1 MAGLGVHESIQYI
14 AVSAEDADEEEF
26 MFKYMTN
33 MVFGQSYELA
43 VVITNGVIK
52 CYVDDALL
60 VEYDGG
66 EGLAGTSCSI
76 GAWSD
81 TNNAVVEAYVDNV
94 YVLRELWD
102 LSEVVEGIEISAGY
116 EDGVLGILD

>member
-1 MAGLGVHESIQYI
+1 
-14 AVSAEDADEEEF
+14 
-26 MFKYMTN
+26 MFNYMTN

-60 VEYDGG
+60 AEYDGG
-66 EGLAGTSCSI
+66 EGLVGTSCSI

-81 TNNAVVEAYVDNV
+81 TNAVVEAYVDNV
-94 YVLRELWD
+94 YVPAR
-102 LSEVVEGIEISAGY
+102 A
-116 EDGVLGILD
+116 LGSQRGG